1 MSGYFPRHNEKQA
14 DKRVSKESSPEQKQ
28 AIKLREVNDYSPD
41 VRATDLRRS
50 NGSEVLSS
58 PKLNSTR
65 RNYFRKDQ
73 TNKALMQSMR
83 KSGGS
88 LGSRKEQSPED
99 AERTRRNVS
108 KHDQTMGGL
117 HE

>member
-1 MSGYFPRHNEKQA
+1 M
-14 DKRVSKESSPEQKQ
+14 
-28 AIKLREVNDYSPD
+28 NDYSPD
-41 VRATDLRRS
+41 VRASNLRQS

-88 LGSRKEQSPED
+88 PGSRKEQSPED

-108 KHDQTMGGL
+108 KHDQTTGGR
-117 HE
+117 HEQHGSQHDESKLMNLDDSLDQENNP